1 MFYGVRAVGAG
12 VVAQP
17 PSDPPNERNHRVND
31 RLRNAEHAPNRKWSL
46 SRRRIEE
53 LPIDA

>member
-1 MFYGVRAVGAG
+1 MFYGVGAVGAG